1 MNSLALCRRVM
12 FLINVK
18 HDRSTEADS
27 CNERIIRGAVFVW
40 HDALARLILVHQDV
54 VWGPMWCFVEN
65 TQCGEPWLNDGRY
78 QPFRQRRGEKC
89 VVISQW

>member
-54 VWGPMWCFVEN
+54 VWDPMWRVLEN
-65 TQCGEPWLNDGRY
+65 PQCVKPWLNDG
-78 QPFRQRRGEKC
+78 
-89 VVISQW
+89 